1 MELAEIERAYTH
13 SQRRGSIEVICGSMF
28 SGKTEELM
36 RRLRRASIAQ
46 LKVEVYKPAIDTR
59 YDEKNIVSHDAR
71 SFDSNA
77 VDNAQLILLLASDA
91 DVVGIDEAQFFDE
104 SIVYVAK
111 QLADDGKRV
120 VIAGLDLDYKRNPF
134 GFMPS
139 LMAVADYVSKVHAVC
154 VDCGAPANYSYRLS
168 NHNDQILL
176 GELDCYRPLCRSCY
190 LQREANLPKEEI
202 NKEEN

>member
-1 MELAEIERAYTH
+1 
-13 SQRRGSIEVICGSMF
+13 MF

-59 YDEKNIVSHDAR
+59 YDDKNIVSHDAR

-104 SIVYVAK
+104 SIVYVVE

-134 GFMPS
+134 GSMPA

-154 VDCGAPANYSYRLS
+154 MDCGAPANYSYRLS
-168 NHNDQILL
+168 EQEHQILL
-176 GELDCYRPLCRSCY
+176 GELESYRPLCRNCY
-190 LQREANLPKEEI
+190 LHRVLNPLKQEP
-202 NKEEN
+202 NKQEN

>member
-1 MELAEIERAYTH
+1 MELGEIEHLRMGH
-13 SQRRGSIEVICGSMF
+13 RSCGSIEVICGSMF

-36 RRLRRASIAQ
+36 RRLRRASIAH

-77 VDNAQLILLLASDA
+77 VDNAQLILLLASEA

-104 SIVYVAK
+104 SIVYVVE

-120 VIAGLDLDYKRNPF
+120 IIAGLDLDYKRNPF
-134 GFMPS
+134 GSMPD
-139 LMAVADYVSKVHAVC
+139 LMAMADYVSKVHAVC
-154 VDCGAPANYSYRLS
+154 MDCGAPANYSYRFTGQEA
-168 NHNDQILL
+168 QILL
-176 GELDCYRPLCRSCY
+176 GELDSYRPLCRRCY
-190 LQREANLPKEEI
+190 LRRNAKPWNEEHI
-202 NKEEN
+202 LKQ